1 MRTLNKVLAEANR
14 TPESVY
20 YNSRITA
27 VEALRK
33 LERKYGIE
41 YVHSRKELE
50 AVGLEPLTHKG
61 TYDFYVKANGGY
73 YRICKDSD
81 GHAEFKAGKED
92 PETLKLLTKIYTM
105 HFGYTR
111 SFDAAKVPDMGKKA
125 LKARLA
131 HKKLVQALFG
141 DLSNK
146 YDFEIGQLDVDYH
159 ECDSLDDDYGTDTY
173 YWTDEGN
180 YVKVMEKDNPEN
192 YVVFAPNSELAA
204 TKSVHLIY
212 YSPAHLTAD
221 PYYSSPEE
229 SEYEYGDAEPEN
241 WKIEDVDYAGDISFL
256 DEDDKQTI
264 ISAFDKY
271 LLDFVENL

>member
-41 YVHSRKELE
+41 FIHSRKEL
-50 AVGLEPLTHKG
+50 ASVGLEPSSDD
-61 TYDFYVKANGGY
+61 YDFCVKANGGY
-73 YRICKDSD
+73 YAVRRAD
-81 GHAEFKAGKED
+81 GGHVEFKAGKED

-105 HFGYTR
+105 HFGHTR

-159 ECDSLDDDYGTDTY
+159 ECDSLDDGYGTDIY
-173 YWTDEGN
+173 YWTDEDN

-192 YVVFAPNSELAA
+192 YVTFAPNSEVAA
-204 TKSVHLIY
+204 TKSVHLTY

-241 WKIEDVDYAGDISFL
+241 WEVEDVDYAGDTSFL
-256 DEDDKQTI
+256 DEADKQTI
-264 ISAFDKY
+264 ISAFDNY
-271 LLDFVENL
+271 LLDFVKEL

>member
-14 TPESVY
+14 TPEDIY
-20 YNSRITA
+20 YNRNITSS
-27 VEALRK
+27 EALKK
-33 LERKYGIE
+33 LQRKYGIE
-41 YVHSRKELE
+41 HVHSRKELE
-50 AVGLEPLTHKG
+50 AVGLEPLTYKD

-81 GHAEFKAGKED
+81 GHAEFKAGNED
-92 PETLKLLTKIYTM
+92 PETLEILTKIYTM
-105 HFGYTR
+105 HFGHKRPY
-111 SFDAAKVPDMGKKA
+111 DAAKVPAMGNKA

-131 HKKLVQALFG
+131 HKRLVQDLFG

-146 YDFEIGQLDVDYH
+146 YDFEVSNLDVDYH
-159 ECDSLDDDYGTDTY
+159 ECDSLDDGYGTDIY
-173 YWTDEGN
+173 YWTDEDN
-180 YVKVMEKDNPEN
+180 YVKVMEKGDPEN
-192 YVVFAPNSELAA
+192 YVIFAPDSEVAA

-241 WKIEDVDYAGDISFL
+241 WKVVDVDSEGDTSFL
-256 DEDDKQTI
+256 DEADKQTI
-264 ISAFDKY
+264 ISAFDNY
-271 LLDFVENL
+271 LLDFVKEL

>member
-33 LERKYGIE
+33 LEKKYGIE
-41 YVHSRKELE
+41 YVRSRKGSKDI
-50 AVGLEPLTHKG
+50 GLEPLP
-61 TYDFYVKANGGY
+61 TYTADFYVKANDGY

-105 HFGYTR
+105 HFGHTR
-111 SFDAAKVPDMGKKA
+111 SYDAAKVPDMGKEA

-159 ECDSLDDDYGTDTY
+159 ECDSLDDGYGTDIY
-173 YWTDEGN
+173 YWTDEDN

-192 YVVFAPNSELAA
+192 YVIFAPNPDVAA

-241 WKIEDVDYAGDISFL
+241 WEVVDVDYAGDTSFL
-256 DEDDKQTI
+256 DEVDKQTI
-264 ISAFDKY
+264 ISAFDNY
-271 LLDFVENL
+271 LLDFVKEL

>member
-33 LERKYGIE
+33 LEKKYGIE
-41 YVHSRKELE
+41 YVRSRKGSEDI
-50 AVGLEPLTHKG
+50 GLEPLP
-61 TYDFYVKANGGY
+61 TYTTDFYVKANDGY

-105 HFGYTR
+105 HFGHTR
-111 SFDAAKVPDMGKKA
+111 SYDAAKVPDMGKKA
-125 LKARLA
+125 LKAKLA

-141 DLSNK
+141 DLSKK

-159 ECDSLDDDYGTDTY
+159 ECDSLDDGYGTDIY
-173 YWTDEGN
+173 YWTDEDN

-192 YVVFAPNSELAA
+192 YVIFAPNPDVAA

-241 WKIEDVDYAGDISFL
+241 WEVVDVDYAGDTSFL
-256 DEDDKQTI
+256 DEADKQTI
-264 ISAFDKY
+264 ISAFDNY
-271 LLDFVENL
+271 LLDFVKEL

>member
-1 MRTLNKVLAEANR
+1 MRTLNKVLTEAHR

-41 YVHSRKELE
+41 HIHSRKDLDSI
-50 AVGLEPLTHKG
+50 GLELLSDD
-61 TYDFYVKANGGY
+61 YDFCVKANDGY
-73 YRICKDSD
+73 YTVRRAD
-81 GHAEFKAGKED
+81 GGHVEFKAGKED

-105 HFGYTR
+105 HFGHTR
-111 SFDAAKVPDMGKKA
+111 SSDAAKVPDMGKKA

-159 ECDSLDDDYGTDTY
+159 ECDSLDDGYGTDIY
-173 YWTDEGN
+173 YWTDEDN

-192 YVVFAPNSELAA
+192 YIIFAPNPDVAA
-204 TKSVHLIY
+204 TKPVRLIY

-229 SEYEYGDAEPEN
+229 SEYEYGDAKSEN
-241 WKIEDVDYAGDISFL
+241 WKVVDVDYAGDTSFL
-256 DEDDKQTI
+256 DEADKQTI

>member
-1 MRTLNKVLAEANR
+1 MRTLKKVLAEANR

-20 YNSRITA
+20 YNSHITA

-33 LERKYGIE
+33 LEKKYGIE
-41 YVHSRKELE
+41 HVHSRKEL
-50 AVGLEPLTHKG
+50 ASVGLELFSDD
-61 TYDFYVKANGGY
+61 YDFCVKANDGY
-73 YRICKDSD
+73 YTIRRAD
-81 GHAEFKAGKED
+81 GGHVEFKAGKED
-92 PETLKLLTKIYTM
+92 PETFKLLTKIYTM
-105 HFGYTR
+105 HFGQTR
-111 SFDAAKVPDMGKKA
+111 PFDAAKVPDMGKKA

-159 ECDSLDDDYGTDTY
+159 ECDSLDDDYGTDIY
-173 YWTDEGN
+173 YWTDEDN
-180 YVKVMEKDNPEN
+180 YVKVMEKGNPEN
-192 YVVFAPNSELAA
+192 YVIFAPNSDVAA

-241 WKIEDVDYAGDISFL
+241 WEIEDVEYAGDISFL
-256 DEDDKQTI
+256 DEADKQTI
-264 ISAFDKY
+264 ISAFDNY
-271 LLDFVENL
+271 LLDFVKEL